1 MGAAPVP
8 LPLST
13 QIGFALGD
21 HTLNVSLASLSL
33 LYLYFLTEIAGLR
46 PALASLILLVGRVI
60 DAFADPLMG
69 RLSDGTRWRW
79 GRRRPYFLLAA
90 VPFGASFA
98 LLWQDPGLDSQGLL
112 FTTYAGLYLVHTI
125 ASTVLG
131 VPYMALLPEL
141 ALGYDAR
148 TALNVFRQVG
158 SVAGVLLAAVA
169 MRPLVD
175 LFGGGARG
183 FAVAGSMLGV
193 WMTVPWFVVY
203 AVTWERSA
211 LSQPV
216 QARFIEGMRRVAAHS
231 AYRILVGVFLCARV
245 ALDLLAAMIIFYLA
259 YWLHREP
266 EFAVIM
272 ATMLIAASLSLPMW
286 LLVARHADKAAI
298 FIVGAGWWIATQ
310 GVLVILPPEWP
321 SWVMFAVAAA
331 TGVGYAVVDLM
342 PWSMLGDVVDADELM
357 TGERSDGIYAGTFT
371 FLRKLGGATGVALA
385 GLALDVAGFVPG
397 EEQSVTVL
405 MTIRVLTA
413 AVPATFLAVAALLAW
428 SYPLGRRRH
437 AEIVAALEE
446 RRKERHL
453 PPAACRTWHSP

>member
-1 MGAAPVP
+1 
-8 LPLST
+8 
-13 QIGFALGD
+13 
-21 HTLNVSLASLSL
+21 VSLAALSL

-69 RLSDGTRWRW
+69 RLSDVTRWHW

-98 LLWQDPGLDSQGLL
+98 LLWQYPRLDSQGVL
-112 FTTYAGLYLVHTI
+112 FATYAALYLVHTV

-158 SVAGVLLAAVA
+158 GVAGVLLAAVA

-183 FAVAGSMLGV
+183 FACTGSLLGA
-193 WMTVPWFVVY
+193 WMIVPWFVVY
-203 AVTWERSA
+203 AVTWERPA

-216 QARFIEGMRRVAAHS
+216 QAGFMEGMRRVAAHR
-231 AYRILVGVFLCARV
+231 AYRILVAVFLCARI

-266 EFAVIM
+266 QFAAIM
-272 ATMLIAASLSLPMW
+272 ATMLIAASVSLPLW
-286 LLVARHADKAAI
+286 LRAARHADKATI
-298 FIVGAGWWIATQ
+298 FIIAAGWWIATQ
-310 GVLVILPPEWP
+310 VVLFILPPEWP
-321 SWVMFAVAAA
+321 FWVIFAVAGAS
-331 TGVGYAVVDLM
+331 GVGYAAADLM

-385 GLALDVAGFVPG
+385 GLALDVAGFAPG
-397 EEQSVTVL
+397 EEN
-405 MTIRVLTA
+405 RRWC
-413 AVPATFLAVAALLAW
+413 F
-428 SYPLGRRRH
+428 GRFGSS
-437 AEIVAALEE
+437 
-446 RRKERHL
+446 
-453 PPAACRTWHSP
+453 PPWCPQRS

>member
-1 MGAAPVP
+1 
-8 LPLST
+8 
-13 QIGFALGD
+13 
-21 HTLNVSLASLSL
+21 VSLAALSL

-46 PALASLILLVGRVI
+46 PALASLVLLVGRVL

-69 RLSDGTRWRW
+69 RLSDVTAWRW

-98 LLWQDPGLDSQGLL
+98 LLWQSPELDSQAML
-112 FTTYAGLYLVHTI
+112 FATYAALYLVHTI

-148 TALNVFRQVG
+148 TALNVFRQAG
-158 SVAGVLLAAVA
+158 SVAGALLAAVM

-175 LFGGGARG
+175 LFGGGGRG
-183 FAVAGSMLGV
+183 FAYAGAVLGV
-193 WMTVPWFVVY
+193 WMAVPWFVVY
-203 AVTWERSA
+203 AVTWERPA

-216 QARFIEGMRRVAAHS
+216 HASFVDGVRRVAAHR
-231 AYRILVGVFLCARV
+231 AYRVLVGVFLCARV
-245 ALDLLAAMIIFYLA
+245 ALDLLAAMIVFYLA

-266 EFAVIM
+266 EFAVVM
-272 ATMLIAASLSLPMW
+272 ATMLIAASVSLPMW
-286 LLVARHADKAAI
+286 LRAARHADKATI
-298 FIVGAGWWIATQ
+298 FLIGAGWWMATE
-310 GVLVILPPEWP
+310 VALFILPPEWP

-331 TGVGYAVVDLM
+331 TGVGYAAVDLM
-342 PWSMLGDVVDADELM
+342 PWSMLGDVVDADELA

-397 EEQSVTVL
+397 EEQSPSVL
-405 MTIRVLTA
+405 WTIRVLTA
-413 AVPATFLAVAALLAW
+413 VVPATFLAVAAALAR

-437 AEIVAALEE
+437 AEIVAALEG
-446 RRKERHL
+446 RRKERH
-453 PPAACRTWHSP
+453 PR